1 MPLYQASD
9 DEDEMALLNHLDS
22 EPLHIDYLRRNADLP
37 ITAVSTLLT
46 MLELKG
52 MVKQV
57 GCMHYVRI
65 REAVPAYGV

>member
-1 MPLYQASD
+1 
-9 DEDEMALLNHLDS
+9 MALLNHLDS
-22 EPLHIDYLRRNADLP
+22 EPLHIDDLRRNADLP